1 MCDDLQKNGVDAL
14 FQQEQSKTVMKQ
26 KLLENDNLMMKE
38 RLDEQKVEAENDR
51 QDLQQKYFEMMTQ
64 NDTQKTQLQSKV
76 LETEIRA
83 LEAEKKLE
91 CN

>member
-1 MCDDLQKNGVDAL
+1 M
-14 FQQEQSKTVMKQ
+14 EQ

-83 LEAEKKLE
+83 LEAEKKL
-91 CN
+91 